1 MADPA
6 RETPRVHSASGVL
19 VWGLALGQ
27 LIGWGTLYFAFAL
40 FVAPMEAELGWSR
53 ADLNGALTA
62 GLLTTGVASIPCGWW
77 TDRHGGHALM
87 TAGALLGALSL
98 LAWSFVDTRAAFYL
112 AFVGIGLATA
122 ATVQDVAYAIAAANI
137 ADYRRAI
144 SSILLLGGLSS
155 TAFYPL
161 SNVLIGAFGWRHA
174 LQILAALELIPALIY
189 FVLLPGTRGS
199 RSGERISEATPDAA
213 GSPLKAALARPAF
226 WGLAICFSAQSFAF
240 TAITFHMLPLL
251 TERGLPLEASVAAM
265 ALIGPAQVAGRLAL
279 MVFAARASART
290 LGRIVVPMMPVAM
303 ALLLYVAPFGLAGL
317 ALFALVFGTANG
329 IITIVRATGIAEIL
343 GTRGYGAISGAMNLI
358 LMAPRT
364 AAPLAVAAL
373 WELQHGYDA
382 VLWVL
387 VSITAAGAAAFW
399 IASLETR
406 RSTVGSGQ

>member
-1 MADPA
+1 MAEPA
-6 RETPRVHSASGVL
+6 RENPRVHSASGPL

-112 AFVGIGLATA
+112 TFVGIGLATA

-144 SSILLLGGLSS
+144 ASILLLGGLSS

-161 SNVLIGAFGWRHA
+161 SHFLIGALGWRHA
-174 LQILAALELIPALIY
+174 LQVLAGLELIPALIY

-199 RSGERISEATPDAA
+199 RTSERIAEQASEG

-226 WGLAICFSAQSFAF
+226 WGLAICFSAHSFAF
-240 TAITFHMLPLL
+240 TAITFHILPLL
-251 TERGLPLEASVAAM
+251 TEPGLPLEASVPAM
-265 ALIGPAQVAGRLAL
+265 GLIGRAQVAGRLAL

-290 LGRIVVPMMPVAM
+290 LGRIIVPMM
-303 ALLLYVAPFGLAGL
+303 
-317 ALFALVFGTANG
+317 
-329 IITIVRATGIAEIL
+329 
-343 GTRGYGAISGAMNLI
+343 
-358 LMAPRT
+358 
-364 AAPLAVAAL
+364 
-373 WELQHGYDA
+373 
-382 VLWVL
+382 
-387 VSITAAGAAAFW
+387 
-399 IASLETR
+399 
-406 RSTVGSGQ
+406 